1 MFGLKRLILRGLALR
16 NERYDSL
23 YRFMCAPNGTD
34 WAEFL
39 KERGDFYA
47 MGEDCYIDPYA
58 TIQDRALIRIGNNVR
73 INACMMMCHDGSVNM
88 INKATG
94 LTLDSVG
101 RIDIRD
107 NVYIGYGVIVLPGV
121 SIGPNAIVSA
131 GSLVRSDVGPGD
143 VVAGVP
149 AVRRGR
155 FDLTVQFLKEKNQLY
170 PWSKLIVSRKELGD
184 LELEQTLLEKRI
196 EFFYGGE

>member
-1 MFGLKRLILRGLALR
+1 
-16 NERYDSL
+16 
-23 YRFMCAPNGTD
+23 
-34 WAEFL
+34 
-39 KERGDFYA
+39 

-155 FDLTVQFLKEKNQLY
+155 FDLTVQFLKAKNQLY

>member
-1 MFGLKRLILRGLALR
+1 MFGLKRLIFRGLALR

-23 YRFMCAPNGTD
+23 YKFMCAPNGTD

-58 TIQDRALIRIGNNVR
+58 NIQDRALIRIGNNVR
-73 INACMMMCHDGSVNM
+73 INTCMMMCHDGSVNM

-94 LTLDSVG
+94 LKLDSVG

-107 NVYIGYGVIVLPGV
+107 NVYIGYGAIVLPGV

-155 FDLTVQFLKEKNQLY
+155 FDLTVQFLKEKNHLY
-170 PWSKLIVSRKELGD
+170 PWSELIASRKELGD
-184 LELEQTLLEKRI
+184 FDLEPTLLKKRI
-196 EFFYGGE
+196 EFFYKGQ